1 MEINLYDWEKFER
14 TKVRY
19 ISFVTLYVFF
29 ILISLL
35 SWNITW
41 VILLFLFLG
50 WYMFFNLLWKNNI
63 KAKIFDEWLK
73 IWNKFIAW
81 SNVHWFVLELDDN
94 TNLIKN
100 IVFLVNNTKLVHTL
114 NDDNEKIKEFILNL
128 NDKCEML
135 SYYDQTF
142 VDKIIRKLKI

>member
-1 MEINLYDWEKFER
+1 MEINLYDGEKFER

-35 SWNITW
+35 SGNITG

-50 WYMFFNLLWKNNI
+50 GYMFFNLLGKNNI
-63 KAKIFDEWLK
+63 KAKIFDEGLK
-73 IWNKFIAW
+73 IGNKFIAW
-81 SNVHWFVLELDDN
+81 SNVHGFVLELDDN